1 MTGPGIAGRTLVDEA
16 GLATIVADFGRDISA
31 DHPGGVVLVGM
42 LKGSVCLLADL
53 SRAVTVP
60 CAVDFLAL
68 SAYGAGGRRVK
79 VSKDLDTDVAGRD
92 VVIAVDIVDSGL
104 TVSYVRR
111 LLQERGAGS
120 IDICALLDRRS
131 RRLLPVELRYVGLEI
146 GDEYVVGYG
155 LDLDERYR
163 NLPSL
168 LVVDPDVLQA
178 AAAEGARVAAA
189 LFGAEPEG
197 GPDDL
202 RRPDSG
208 ENAPP
213 IASVHRL
220 SGH

>member
-1 MTGPGIAGRTLVDEA
+1 MTDPGLAGRTLCDEA
-16 GLATIVADFGRDISA
+16 GLAAIVAGFGERISH
-31 DHPGGVVLVGM
+31 DHPNGVVLVGL
-42 LKGSVCLLADL
+42 LKGSVCLVADL
-53 SRAVTVP
+53 SRVLTVP

-92 VVIAVDIVDSGL
+92 VVLAVDIVDSGL

-111 LLQERGAGS
+111 LLRERGAAAA
-120 IDICALLDRRS
+120 DVCALLDRRQ
-131 RRLLPVELRYVGLEI
+131 RRLLPLELRYVGLEI

-155 LDLDERYR
+155 LDLEERYR
-163 NLPSL
+163 NLPML
-168 LVVDPDVLQA
+168 LVVDPGA
-178 AAAEGARVAAA
+178 ATS
-189 LFGAEPEG
+189 GAEDRE
-197 GPDDL
+197 PDTATA
-202 RRPDSG
+202 PAT